1 MTNVLVGLTI
11 IRFLTNSGATTVCS
25 DGKGGICR
33 EQRYV
38 VSAEVSISPKD
49 ADGQAVPY
57 NSAIIPWSVYAKTW
71 TPSTPPLPPPLPLRT
86 KPMRQTNFTPSSS
99 LTDPGMLLSAASVIE
114 PDCEC
119 PFFRVSFTA
128 HTNRIYSFQ
137 RSRDLM
143 TWELRPPEVDG
154 EEGVMGFFDVFEGG
168 AMYRIAS
175 REGVLPP

>member
-1 MTNVLVGLTI
+1 MPNLLVTLTVVKL
-11 IRFLTNSGATTVCS
+11 LTNSVTTTVCS
-25 DGKGGICR
+25 DGKGGVLR
-33 EQRYV
+33 EERYV
-38 VSAEVSISPKD
+38 VSTATQTV
-49 ADGQAVPY
+49 QM
-57 NSAIIPWSVYAKTW
+57 
-71 TPSTPPLPPPLPLRT
+71 PPLPLPLRT
-86 KPMRQTNFTPSSS
+86 KPMRQASMVPSSPLKAFTASSS